1 MASPFAKYQSEQ
13 VQQIAPGFVE
23 AFAKSGQAIGQGI
36 ASIGQSVAQ
45 GITEADKRKKE
56 EIALKAKL
64 APYIRNDQR
73 IQVTEGLF
81 KAGIL
86 TKAPDGT
93 AVVSADYVGKVDMA
107 ALEKNLSFYNQT
119 GGDGSKL
126 SGNNLIEFTSRLEA
140 EQKYVA
146 DQAAK
151 VKAGLDLDLQ
161 RAQIE
166 KLRAEAAAKAATTG
180 NYANVI
186 DTLLGG
192 ESAPSSTLPTITLP
206 DGTSGVFSQGVP
218 VSKAATTEPGVAAPA
233 VAPAASPAAAP
244 AAAEPAPAAIS
255 PALTAGTKAK
265 AKDEVA
271 DKAAPAEE
279 PTEVPAAYAPV
290 PEPGPLMTEAS
301 PDAKKAR
308 EINKLTDEQM
318 VLNEYLMALDRDRV
332 KYPIA
337 GPILEAVGRIIG
349 AEHIAEDADGNVVV
363 SGKDSKVIRQ
373 RFAANAK
380 RLVELRGE
388 GEAAAPAAEPTVSPA
403 LREGTTGT
411 PAAAAPAEQV
421 AAPAAEATPAAE
433 PAPLEQ
439 RATAAG
445 TPIPETYDVA
455 AKAADVQ
462 ERMQAIQARRTQVRT
477 TYATRRTALEGQIAV
492 ANRNL
497 KSGLPSNK
505 EGMNMAQAALAYSE
519 SRRKD
524 LDEAEARDLKALDD
538 EADSI
543 KTEFTNYQA
552 AATAARQGRTEDR
565 LGRAEQRE
573 IERDKAAL
581 TKAERDLRVGVAKD
595 YPMISVFTY
604 QGYGMKDPST
614 IGIQPMPL
622 ERYTEASEQIK
633 GYNSAQDFLL
643 NMKGILREREG
654 ASGNRLKEIT
664 QRFRI
669 TAGNMENYFKAE
681 LASVFGVAA
690 FRKPIVSGGNFSDAD
705 REFVRQAITYL
716 NTAAPDMSNKDLESS
731 LKALSFMINGLYQSQ
746 IEGLG
751 MTYNPEAAK
760 ARATAL
766 TTGGD
771 KVGGATVSKQ
781 VERTDRFYK
790 AFNLNQ
796 GSASSISRAEID
808 AARARLEA
816 TGFKFSAA
824 KAKADNEA
832 ALKAAAGK

>member
-1 MASPFAKYQSEQ
+1 MANPFAKYQSEQ

-23 AFAKSGQAIGQGI
+23 AYGRAGAAIGQGL
-36 ASIGQSVAQ
+36 ASMGQAAFE
-45 GITEADKRKKE
+45 GYEEAEKKQKE

-64 APYIRNDQR
+64 APYIKNDQR

-126 SGNNLIEFTSRLEA
+126 SGNTLIEFTSRLDA

-161 RAQIE
+161 RAQIDDL
-166 KLRAEAAAKAATTG
+166 KSKTAERT
-180 NYANVI
+180 ANAEIYGGVI

-192 ESAPSSTLPTITLP
+192 EPTPSSTLPTITLP
-206 DGTSGVFSQGVP
+206 DGTSGALSQGVSVP

-233 VAPAASPAAAP
+233 AATPTAAAP
-244 AAAEPAPAAIS
+244 ALS
-255 PALTAGTKAK
+255 PALTAGTGGTPA
-265 AKDEVA
+265 AASTATEPAPAVSA
-271 DKAAPAEE
+271 ALTAGTAGTPAAPA
-279 PTEVPAAYAPV
+279 PA
-290 PEPGPLMTEAS
+290 
-301 PDAKKAR
+301 
-308 EINKLTDEQM
+308 
-318 VLNEYLMALDRDRV
+318 
-332 KYPIA
+332 
-337 GPILEAVGRIIG
+337 
-349 AEHIAEDADGNVVV
+349 
-363 SGKDSKVIRQ
+363 
-373 RFAANAK
+373 
-380 RLVELRGE
+380 
-388 GEAAAPAAEPTVSPA
+388 AAEPEVKTWADAAFIVGEEEQMARYRGERLAGMTPA
-403 LREGTTGT
+403 EYVANWKSSQPAA
-411 PAAAAPAEQV
+411 PAAAAPAEQA

-433 PAPLEQ
+433 VAQMDQ

-445 TPIPETYDVA
+445 TPIPETYDVP
-455 AKAADVQ
+455 AKAAEVEEQ
-462 ERMQAIQARRTQVRT
+462 MKAIESRRTEILTNYETKRT
-477 TYATRRTALEGQIAV
+477 VLEGQIAV
-492 ANRNL
+492 ASRNA
-497 KSGLPSNK
+497 KMALPRNK
-505 EGMNMAQAALAYSE
+505 PGMEMAQVVLAFNE
-519 SRRKD
+519 GKRKSVA
-524 LDEAEARDLKALDD
+524 EAEARELKALDA
-538 EADSI
+538 EADSVRT
-543 KTEFTNYQA
+543 KFTNYQA
-552 AATAARQGRTEDR
+552 AATAARQGRQEDR
-565 LGRAEQRE
+565 LGRAETRE

-581 TKAERDLRVGVAKD
+581 TKEESETVRRIVKG

-604 QGYGMKDPST
+604 QGYGLKDPKT
-614 IGIQPMPL
+614 GRLVDPALTAGIQEMPG

-643 NMKGILREREG
+643 NMKATLREREN
-654 ASGNRLKEIT
+654 ATGNRAKELG
-664 QRFRI
+664 QRFLL
-669 TAGNMENYFKAE
+669 TASNMENYFKAE

-716 NTAAPDMSNKDLESS
+716 NTSNPSISNKDLASS

-766 TTGGD
+766 VSGGD
-771 KVGGATVSKQ
+771 KAGAGTLQKQ

-790 AFNLNQ
+790 SFNLNQ
-796 GSASSISRAEID
+796 GPASSITRAQID
-808 AARARLEA
+808 AASAELQR
-816 TGFKFSAA
+816 TGFEFSAE
-824 KAKADNEA
+824 KARKDNEA
-832 ALKAAAGK
+832 ALRASIK

>member
-23 AFAKSGQAIGQGI
+23 AYGNAGRSIGQGL
-36 ASIGQSVAQ
+36 ANLGEGVAT
-45 GITEADKRKKE
+45 GIQEKEKKAKE
-56 EIALKAKL
+56 ESALKGAL

-73 IQVTEGLF
+73 VQVTEGLF

-93 AVVSADYVGKVDMA
+93 AVVSADYAGKVDMA
-107 ALEKNLSFYNQT
+107 ALEKNLSFYNTT

-126 SGNNLIEFTSRLEA
+126 SGDALAEFTARYQG

-146 DQAAK
+146 DQTAKAAAQVELEYK
-151 VKAGLDLDLQ
+151 

-166 KLRAEAAAKAATTG
+166 ELKSKAAERNANAG
-180 NYANVI
+180 NYGAVI
-186 DTLLGG
+186 STLLGG
-192 ESAPSSTLPTITLP
+192 EPAATPGVSLPSITLP
-206 DGTSGVFSQGVP
+206 DTTTPAFQSLTGQP
-218 VSKAATTEPGVAAPA
+218 VSKADTTEPGVAAPA
-233 VAPAASPAAAP
+233 TATPVAA
-244 AAAEPAPAAIS
+244 
-255 PALTAGTKAK
+255 
-265 AKDEVA
+265 
-271 DKAAPAEE
+271 
-279 PTEVPAAYAPV
+279 
-290 PEPGPLMTEAS
+290 
-301 PDAKKAR
+301 
-308 EINKLTDEQM
+308 
-318 VLNEYLMALDRDRV
+318 
-332 KYPIA
+332 
-337 GPILEAVGRIIG
+337 
-349 AEHIAEDADGNVVV
+349 
-363 SGKDSKVIRQ
+363 
-373 RFAANAK
+373 
-380 RLVELRGE
+380 
-388 GEAAAPAAEPTVSPA
+388 
-403 LREGTTGT
+403 
-411 PAAAAPAEQV
+411 PAAAAPAP
-421 AAPAAEATPAAE
+421 AAPAAVTPATLKPAEIPAAPAAKAPAAPAPAAKTPAAPAKAPAAPTAA
-433 PAPLEQ
+433 PAP
-439 RATAAG
+439 AAA
-445 TPIPETYDVA
+445 PETYDVP
-455 AKAADVQ
+455 AKSAEVAKK
-462 ERMQAIQARRTQVRT
+462 MQDIEARRTQVRT
-477 TYATRRTALEGQIAV
+477 TYATRRTTLEGQIAA
-492 ANRNL
+492 ANRNTR
-497 KSGLPSNK
+497 LPSN
-505 EGMNMAQAALAYSE
+505 ERGMKMAQATLAFQE
-519 SRRKD
+519 GRRKN
-524 LDEAEARDLKALDD
+524 LDEAEARDLKVLDD

-614 IGIQPMPL
+614 IGIQPMPG

-664 QRFRI
+664 QRFRM

-760 ARATAL
+760 ARAAAL

-781 VERTDRFYK
+781 VERTDKFYK